1 MMFRACGFTPL
12 CPVGHLPHK
21 GGDRMRLRPVARNNI
36 ALLGM
41 PEGKE
46 QSPPLWGRCHE
57 VTEGGKASPR
67 AKFSVFSAQEA
78 AHAPHF

>member
-46 QSPPLWGRCHE
+46 QSPPCGGD
-57 VTEGGKASPR
+57 VTK
-67 AKFSVFSAQEA
+67 
-78 AHAPHF
+78 